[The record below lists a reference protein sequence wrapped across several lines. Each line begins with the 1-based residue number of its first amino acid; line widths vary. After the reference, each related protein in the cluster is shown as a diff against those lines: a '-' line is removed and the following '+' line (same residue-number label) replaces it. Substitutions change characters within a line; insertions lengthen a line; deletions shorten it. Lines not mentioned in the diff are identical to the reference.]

1 MSLYGRAMT
10 IPDYVRAIWRDPPAG
25 RLMGPGHP
33 AGDFLDA
40 PDWRV
45 LEEAEGRL
53 IVDVPLVPAVRN
65 FRGHLFGGF
74 APTYIDL
81 IALRTV
87 SAGAR
92 TRPHGWLL
100 TLNLRVE
107 YFEPVEGPR
116 FLIESRVL
124 HRQGRTLLLEVTFRD
139 HAEKP
144 LLFATITLLEQPAD
158 AQSPDAGSGD

>member
-1 MSLYGRAMT
+1 MPL
-10 IPDYVRAIWRDPPAG
+10 PDYVRAIWRSPEPG

-33 AGDFLDA
+33 AGDFLDG

-45 LEEAEGRL
+45 VEEEEGRL
-53 IVDVPLVPAVRN
+53 LVDVPLVDAAKN

-87 SAGAR
+87 SAGRRHEAA
-92 TRPHGWLL
+92 HGWLL
-100 TLNLRVE
+100 TMNLHVE

-116 FLIESRVL
+116 FSIDSRVVK
-124 HRQGRTLLLEVTFRD
+124 RRGRTIFVEVVFKDVTG
-139 HAEKP
+139 KP
-144 LLFATITLLEQPAD
+144 LLHATTMLLEQPEPP
-158 AQSPDAGSGD
+158 SGS